1 MASLLLAPEG
11 CVLHLDELLRL
22 LDSSVAAPLMRYL
35 DELEVF
41 VQKASA
47 NPAIRWQTP
56 SQDRSQL
63 ALHVGAVLSTWPSK
77 HASLRRCSVAL
88 WSALMTKGQLHL
100 KQRGEVRRVD
110 KARSSIQDLQE
121 QTCLQIAQDLQKAVG
136 GFSSQMQHSVDSE
149 LMDMAS
155 SAHVSLMRIQ
165 ELSTEVLERQKR
177 SWMDVMQDYL
187 ELESEAESCNDTL
200 RDTRLQV
207 QNHVQEL
214 SEEVQSFAVAAHH
227 VVEWK
232 KLLLPQLRLVETHRA
247 EFKQAMELRLQLQI
261 LQKEHIVAE
270 DSFDNAQIELRKYT
284 RHARMTQPEGLSLNG
299 FTLSSVDSTTLEEN
313 YYEQRVAEACEQAQ
327 SFARQVQ
334 QAQTTLQEIEAALP
348 LAVESDEQASLS
360 DRCTSMWPEGQWV
373 LKLVQMQ
380 AERDEA
386 LRLVAAGI
394 NVESEVMCP
403 IMHERMQEPVLAAD
417 GHTYERGAIEKW
429 MAAHNTS
436 PMTGAPLMHRFL
448 TQNFALKRIISSC
461 GARSNNCESG
471 DSPASTGMMATTL
484 AEQEDEEHVGEEG
497 LRDE

>member
-1 MASLLLAPEG
+1 M
-11 CVLHLDELLRL
+11 
-22 LDSSVAAPLMRYL
+22 
-35 DELEVF
+35 
-41 VQKASA
+41 
-47 NPAIRWQTP
+47 
-56 SQDRSQL
+56 
-63 ALHVGAVLSTWPSK
+63 
-77 HASLRRCSVAL
+77 AL
-88 WSALMTKGQLHL
+88 WSALMTQGQLHL
-100 KQRGEVRRVD
+100 KQRGEVRRVA
-110 KARSSIQDLQE
+110 KARNSIQGLQE

-136 GFSSQMQHSVDSE
+136 GFSSQMQNSVDSE
-149 LMDMAS
+149 LVDMAS

-177 SWMDVMQDYL
+177 SWMDHMQDYL
-187 ELESEAESCNDTL
+187 ELESKAESCDATL

-207 QNHVQEL
+207 QNRVQEL

-232 KLLLPQLRLVETHRA
+232 KLLLPQLRLLETHRA
-247 EFKQAMELRLQLQI
+247 EFKQAMELRAQLEI
-261 LQKEHIVAE
+261 LQNEHIVAE
-270 DSFDNAQIELRKYT
+270 DRFDNAQIELRKYT
-284 RHARMTQPEGLSLNG
+284 RHARNAQIELRKYNK
-299 FTLSSVDSTTLEEN
+299 EY

-334 QAQTTLQEIEAALP
+334 QAQTTLQEYEAALP

-373 LKLVQMQ
+373 LKVVQLEEKHSQVQ

-386 LRLVAAGI
+386 LQR
-394 NVESEVMCP
+394 VESEVMCP

-417 GHTYERGAIEKW
+417 GHTYERQAIEKW
-429 MAAHNTS
+429 MTAHNTS

-461 GARSNNCESG
+461 GARSDNCESS
-471 DSPASTGMMATTL
+471 DSPVARRMATIP
-484 AEQEDEEHVGEEG
+484 ADQEEQEEHVGEED